1 MNDILLHHWQTPFQ
15 SFPFDK
21 ICQEDFEPAILN
33 LLQEAQ
39 ATIETICQDD
49 ATPTFFNTIEKMEKA
64 NQQLNKV
71 VAAFFNLNSAA
82 TNDYLQQL
90 AQKLAPALAAHSNH
104 ILLNDTLFQK
114 IKKIYEDPSKSN
126 LNPEQ
131 QRLLEETYKSFIRN
145 GALLQ
150 AAQKEQLR
158 AMDQRLAVLKM
169 QFSENVLAETN
180 TFQLHLNTETDI
192 EGLPQDVLAAAK
204 ATASSEN
211 KEGYIFT
218 LQFPSYVPFMK
229 FAKNRA
235 HRQALYLAYNSRGN
249 QNNKYNNEAII
260 KELVQ
265 LKNKRAQLLGFK
277 HHADFALA
285 ERMAKSTQNVLN
297 FLNELLDKAYP
308 MAVKEIEAIKELA
321 LADGI
326 TDFMPYDHAYYAE
339 QLRLEKFNYSEE
351 ETKAYFPLE
360 QVLEAAFALA
370 QKLFGLAFKKTTVVA
385 PYHPEVSVY
394 QVLQR
399 GQHKA
404 LLYTDFHPRAGKRPG
419 AWMTTFQEQYKD
431 ESGNHRP
438 HINIVCNFSRAQG
451 DTPSL
456 LTFNEVTTL
465 FHEFGH
471 ALHGMLA
478 DTQYESLSGTHV
490 YWDFVELPSQFLEN
504 YCSAPEFLSSF
515 AKHWKDG
522 KNLDTVTLNQIIK
535 ASNFMEAYQTVRQI
549 SFGLL
554 DMAYYTGESLDDTTL
569 AAFEQ
574 KAIQRTQL
582 YPHLATC
589 CMSTAFGH
597 IFGGGYAAG
606 YYSYK
611 WAEVLDA
618 DAFAY
623 FQEKGIFNPELAQK
637 YEHLLQQGGTKD
649 PMELY
654 IQFRGRAPQVDA
666 LLKRAG
672 LYQ

>member
-1 MNDILLHHWQTPFQ
+1 MSNILLQTWQTPFQ
-15 SFPFDK
+15 AFPFDK
-21 ICQEDFEPAILN
+21 ICQEDFEPAILD
-33 LLQEAQ
+33 LLQQAQTAIEA
-39 ATIETICQDD
+39 ICQDE
-49 ATPTFFNTIEKMEKA
+49 ATPTFYNTIEKMEKA
-64 NQQLNKV
+64 DRQLNKV
-71 VAAFFNLNSAA
+71 VAAFFNLNSAE
-82 TNDYLQQL
+82 TNDYLQQV

-114 IKKIYEDPSKSN
+114 IKTVYEDSSQSD
-126 LNPEQ
+126 LNQEQ

-145 GALLQ
+145 GALLEADQ
-150 AAQKEQLR
+150 KAQIR
-158 AMDQRLAVLKM
+158 DMDQKLAVLKM
-169 QFSENVLAETN
+169 QFSENVLAATN
-180 TFQLHLNTETDI
+180 AFQLHLNTEADI
-192 EGLPQDVLAAAK
+192 EGLPKDILVAAK
-204 ATASSEN
+204 ATASSEG

-235 HRQALYLAYNSRGN
+235 HRKTLYLAYNSRGN
-249 QNNKYNNEAII
+249 ENNKYNNEAII

-277 HHADFALA
+277 HHAAFALA
-285 ERMAKSTQNVLN
+285 ERMAKSTQTVLD
-297 FLNELLDKAYP
+297 FLNELLEKAFP
-308 MAVKEIEAIKELA
+308 LAVKEIEALKALA

-351 ETKAYFPLE
+351 ATKAYFPLE
-360 QVLEAAFALA
+360 QVLEAAFSLA
-370 QKLFGLAFKKTTVVA
+370 HRLFGLEFKKTHEVT

-399 GQHKA
+399 GQYKA

-419 AWMTTFQEQYKD
+419 AWMTAFQEQYKD
-431 ESGNHRP
+431 ERGNHRP
-438 HINIVCNFSRAQG
+438 HISIVCNFSRAQE

-456 LTFNEVTTL
+456 LTFTEVTTL

-504 YCSAPEFLSSF
+504 YCTAPEFLSSF

-522 KNLDTVTLNQIIK
+522 KNLDTDTLNQIIN

-554 DMAYYTGESLDDTTL
+554 DMAYYTGESLENTTL
-569 AAFEQ
+569 SNFEQ
-574 KAIQRTQL
+574 NAIQRTQL
-582 YPHLATC
+582 YPHLPTS

-623 FQEKGIFNPELAQK
+623 FQEQGIFNPELAQK
-637 YEHLLQQGGTKD
+637 YEHLLQQGGTVD

-654 IQFRGRAPQVDA
+654 IQFRGRAPRVDA

-672 LYQ
+672 LQ

>member
-1 MNDILLHHWQTPFQ
+1 MSNILLQTWQTPFQ

-21 ICQEDFEPAILN
+21 ICQEDFEPAILD
-33 LLQEAQ
+33 LLKQAQ
-39 ATIETICQDD
+39 AEIESICQEDSN
-49 ATPTFFNTIEKMEKA
+49 PTFANTIEKIEKVG
-64 NQQLNKV
+64 QQLNIV
-71 VAAFFNLNSAA
+71 VAAFFNLNSAE
-82 TNDYLQQL
+82 TNEYLQQV
-90 AQKLAPALAAHSNH
+90 AQRLAPELAAHSNH
-104 ILLNDTLFQK
+104 ILLNDALFQK
-114 IKKIYEDPSKSN
+114 IKTVYDDPSTSS

-145 GALLQ
+145 GALLD
-150 AAQKEQLR
+150 ATQKEQLR
-158 AMDQRLAVLKM
+158 NLDQKLAVLKM
-169 QFSENVLAETN
+169 QFSENVLAATN
-180 TFQLHLNTETDI
+180 AFQLHLISEADI
-192 EGLPQDVLAAAK
+192 EGLPKDILAAAK
-204 ATASSEN
+204 ATASSEG
-211 KEGYIFT
+211 KDGYIFT

-229 FAKNRA
+229 FAKNRT
-235 HRQALYLAYNSRGN
+235 HRQTLYLAYNSRGN

-265 LKNKRAQLLGFK
+265 LKNQRAQLLGFK

-285 ERMAKSTQNVLN
+285 ERMAKNTQTVLD
-297 FLNELLDKAYP
+297 FLNELLEKAYP
-308 MAVKEIEAIKELA
+308 LAVQEIETLKELA
-321 LADGI
+321 LSDGI

-339 QLRLEKFNYSEE
+339 QLRLKKFNYSEE

-360 QVLEAAFALA
+360 QVLEAAFSLA
-370 QKLFGLAFKKTTVVA
+370 QQLFGLEFKKTQEVA
-385 PYHPEVSVY
+385 TYHPEVNVY

-399 GQHKA
+399 GQYKA

-419 AWMTTFQEQYKD
+419 AWMTAFQEQYKD
-431 ESGNHRP
+431 ETGNHRP
-438 HINIVCNFSRAQG
+438 HISIVCNFSRAQG

-504 YCSAPEFLSSF
+504 YCTEPEFLSSF

-522 KNLDTVTLNQIIK
+522 KNLNTDTLNQIIK

-554 DMAYYTGESLDDTTL
+554 DMAYYTGESLENTTL
-569 AAFEQ
+569 SAFEQ

-582 YPHLATC
+582 YPHLPTS

-623 FQEKGIFNPELAQK
+623 FQEHGIFNPELAQK
-637 YEHLLQQGGTKD
+637 YEHLLQQGGTVD

-654 IQFRGRAPQVDA
+654 IQFRGRAPKVDA

-672 LYQ
+672 LQ

>member
-1 MNDILLHHWQTPFQ
+1 MSNILLQTWQTPFQ
-15 SFPFDK
+15 AFPFDK
-21 ICQEDFEPAILN
+21 ICQEDFEPAILD
-33 LLQEAQ
+33 LLQQAQ
-39 ATIETICQDD
+39 AAIEAICQDE
-49 ATPTFFNTIEKMEKA
+49 AKPTFYNTIEKMEQA
-64 NQQLNKV
+64 DRQLNKV
-71 VAAFFNLNSAA
+71 VAAFFNLNSAE
-82 TNDYLQQL
+82 TNDYLQQV

-114 IKKIYEDPSKSN
+114 IKTVYEDSSQSD
-126 LNPEQ
+126 LNQEQ

-145 GALLQ
+145 GALLD

-158 AMDQRLAVLKM
+158 AIDQKLAVLKM
-169 QFSENVLAETN
+169 QFSENVLAATN
-180 TFQLHLNTETDI
+180 AFQLHLNTESDI
-192 EGLPQDVLAAAK
+192 EGLPKDILAAAK
-204 ATASSEN
+204 ATASSEG
-211 KEGYIFT
+211 KDGYIFT

-235 HRQALYLAYNSRGN
+235 HRQTLYLAYNSRGN

-265 LKNKRAQLLGFK
+265 LKNKRAQLLGFQ
-277 HHADFALA
+277 HHAAFALA
-285 ERMAKSTQNVLN
+285 ERMAKNTQTVLD
-297 FLNELLDKAYP
+297 FLNELLEKAFP
-308 MAVKEIEAIKELA
+308 LAIKEIEALKALA
-321 LADGI
+321 LADDI
-326 TDFMPYDHAYYAE
+326 ADFKPFDHAYYAE

-351 ETKAYFPLE
+351 VTKAYFPLE
-360 QVLEAAFALA
+360 QVLEAAFSLA
-370 QKLFGLAFKKTTVVA
+370 HRLFGLEFKKTQEVA

-399 GQHKA
+399 GQYKA

-419 AWMTTFQEQYKD
+419 AWMTAFQEQYKD
-431 ESGNHRP
+431 ETGNHRP
-438 HINIVCNFSRAQG
+438 HISIVCNFSQAQE

-456 LTFNEVTTL
+456 LTFTEVTTL

-504 YCSAPEFLSSF
+504 YCTAPEFLSSF

-522 KNLDTVTLNQIIK
+522 KNLDTDTLNQIIK

-554 DMAYYTGESLDDTTL
+554 DMAYYTGESLENTTL
-569 AAFEQ
+569 SNFEQ
-574 KAIQRTQL
+574 NAIQRTKL
-582 YPHLATC
+582 YPHLPTS

-623 FQEKGIFNPELAQK
+623 FQEQGIFNPELAQK
-637 YEHLLQQGGTKD
+637 YEHLLQQGGTVD

-654 IQFRGRAPQVDA
+654 IQFRGRAPRVDA

-672 LYQ
+672 LQ